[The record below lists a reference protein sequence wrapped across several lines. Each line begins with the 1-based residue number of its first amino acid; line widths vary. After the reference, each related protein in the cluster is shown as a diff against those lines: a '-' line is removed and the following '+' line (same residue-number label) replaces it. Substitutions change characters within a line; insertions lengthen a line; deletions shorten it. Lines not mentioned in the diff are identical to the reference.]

1 MKSLTR
7 GQFLGAAAG
16 TVGAGLLS
24 GCESGPGIGGTGTGG
39 GTAPDVIVHGR
50 VIHTMDDAN
59 PTAESLAVRDGRFVA
74 VGSRADIEQLRAPGT
89 IVMDHGDAVIT
100 PGFIDAHTHPAGAGV
115 RELEGRERG
124 RPEHRRDQGSHGR
137 AGSRDA
143 ARGVDPRLQVRRHQ
157 ARRGRP
163 LNRLDLDE
171 AVPDHPAVVG
181 QRRRA
186 HQRVQLAGVCG
197 GGRNGRDP
205 RSPGREVLPRRRRAT
220 GLVAERANAA
230 FSGLIPSTHTGR
242 GPPGGGQTDHR
253 TDGHGGLTSFPRR
266 GHLVEQRGGVQR
278 RIPGGRSELP
288 RVHDD
293 ARSLHEPAPGG
304 VSTGFGDEWLRV
316 GGVKY
321 GADGSASERT
331 MRMSTPYVGRPDD
344 YGILTMSQEEIH
356 EAVEVAH
363 RANWQVGIHANGDVT
378 IDMVLNAYE
387 RVQELWPRPNPRHR
401 IEHCSLVN
409 PDLLARI
416 KAAGAVPT
424 PFYTLCALSREQVGR
439 IRPREDGVDVPAPAS
454 SLDYDIPVA
463 PASDYTPGPYEPLM
477 AIQSMVTR
485 KDFEGRVWGPSQRIS
500 VAEAM
505 RICTS
510 GWRLRVVRGGDQ
522 GVGDGGQ
529 AGGFRGA
536 GGGPA
541 RHGSGR
547 DQGDSGVEDGG
558 GGTGY
563 VGGVR
568 GAIGAERA
576 GSQLFAK

>member
-24 GCESGPGIGGTGTGG
+24 GCESGPGAGGTGPAR
-39 GTAPDVIVHGR
+39 GTAPDLIVHGR

-89 IVMDHGDAVIT
+89 TVMDHGDAVIT

-115 RELEGRERG
+115 RELKDVNVDVRSIAEIKDRMAA
-124 RPEHRRDQGSHGR
+124 R
-137 AGSRDA
+137 AGETPPGEWI
-143 ARGVDPRLQVRRHQ
+143 RGFKYDDTKL
-157 ARRGRP
+157 AEGRP

-181 QRRRA
+181 HRGGHTSVYNSLA
-186 HQRVQLAGVCG
+186 FAAAGVTAETP
-197 GGRNGRDP
+197 DP
-205 RSPGREVLPRRRRAT
+205 RGGKFYREGGELT

-230 FSGLIPSTHTGR
+230 FSGLIPSTHTDEDRQAGVKLI
-242 GPPGGGQTDHR
+242 TELMAMA
-253 TDGHGGLTSFPRR
+253 GLTSFHDAGTSSNSVEAYNAAYRAGELSCRVYMMMR
-266 GHLVEQRGGVQR
+266 GPYTNLRQ
-278 RIPGGRSELP
+278 
-288 RVHDD
+288 
-293 ARSLHEPAPGG
+293 AG

-424 PFYTLCALSREQVGR
+424 PFYTYAHYHGNKWVEYGPEKMEWMFPHRSF
-439 IRPREDGVDVPAPAS
+439 
-454 SLDYDIPVA
+454 LDYDIPVA

-505 RICTS
+505 RICTMGGAYAS
-510 GWRLRVVRGGDQ
+510 FEEGSKGSVTAGKLADFVVLAADPHDTDPDAIKEIPVLRTV
-522 GVGDGGQ
+522 
-529 AGGFRGA
+529 AGGRVTWEG
-536 GGGPA
+536 
-541 RHGSGR
+541 
-547 DQGDSGVEDGG
+547 
-558 GGTGY
+558 
-563 VGGVR
+563 
-568 GAIGAERA
+568 
-576 GSQLFAK
+576 

>member
-7 GQFLGAAAG
+7 GQFLGAAGG

-24 GCESGPGIGGTGTGG
+24 GCESGPGTGGTGPAR
-39 GTAPDVIVHGR
+39 GTAPDLIVHGR

-89 IVMDHGDAVIT
+89 TVMDHGDAVIT

-115 RELEGRERG
+115 RELKDVNVDVRSIAEIKDRMAA
-124 RPEHRRDQGSHGR
+124 R
-137 AGSRDA
+137 AGETPPGEWI
-143 ARGVDPRLQVRRHQ
+143 RGFKYDDTKL
-157 ARRGRP
+157 AEGRP
-163 LNRLDLDE
+163 LNRLDMDE

-181 QRRRA
+181 HRGGHTSVYNSLA
-186 HQRVQLAGVCG
+186 FAAAGVTAETP
-197 GGRNGRDP
+197 DP
-205 RSPGREVLPRRRRAT
+205 RGGKFYREGGELT

-230 FSGLIPSTHTGR
+230 FSGLIPSTHTDDDRQAGVKLI
-242 GPPGGGQTDHR
+242 TELMAMA
-253 TDGHGGLTSFPRR
+253 GLTSFHDAGTSSNSVEAYNAAYRAGELSCRVYMMMR
-266 GHLVEQRGGVQR
+266 GPYTNLRQ
-278 RIPGGRSELP
+278 
-288 RVHDD
+288 
-293 ARSLHEPAPGG
+293 AG

-416 KAAGAVPT
+416 KAAGAIPT
-424 PFYTLCALSREQVGR
+424 PFYTYAHYHGNKWVEYGPEKMEWMFPHRSF
-439 IRPREDGVDVPAPAS
+439 
-454 SLDYDIPVA
+454 LDYDIPVA

-505 RICTS
+505 RICTMGGAYAS
-510 GWRLRVVRGGDQ
+510 FEEGSKGSVTAGKLADFVVLAADPHDTDPDAIKEIPVLRTV
-522 GVGDGGQ
+522 
-529 AGGFRGA
+529 AGGRVTWEG
-536 GGGPA
+536 
-541 RHGSGR
+541 
-547 DQGDSGVEDGG
+547 
-558 GGTGY
+558 
-563 VGGVR
+563 
-568 GAIGAERA
+568 
-576 GSQLFAK
+576 

>member
-7 GQFLGAAAG
+7 GQFLGMAAG
-16 TVGAGLLS
+16 TASAGFLTGCETGSGGGAG
-24 GCESGPGIGGTGTGG
+24 GAADGAAGG
-39 GTAPDVIVHGR
+39 GLAADLIVHGR
-50 VIHTMDDAN
+50 VVHTMDGDN

-74 VGSRADIEQLRAPGT
+74 VGSRADVEQLRGAGT
-89 IVMDHGDAVIT
+89 QVFDHGDAVIT

-115 RELEGRERG
+115 RELKDVNVDVRSIAEIKERM
-124 RPEHRRDQGSHGR
+124 
-137 AGSRDA
+137 A
-143 ARGVDPRLQVRRHQ
+143 AR
-157 ARRGRP
+157 ARETSPGEWIRGFKYDDTKLAEGRP

-181 QRRRA
+181 HRGGHTSVYNSRA
-186 HQRVQLAGVCG
+186 FAAAGVTAETP
-197 GGRNGRDP
+197 DP
-205 RSPGREVLPRRRRAT
+205 RGGKFYREGGELT

-230 FSGLIPSTHTGR
+230 FSGLIPSTHTDEDRQAGVKLI
-242 GPPGGGQTDHR
+242 TELMAMA
-253 TDGHGGLTSFPRR
+253 GLTSFHDAGTSSNSVEAYSAAYRNGELSCRVYMMMR
-266 GHLVEQRGGVQR
+266 G
-278 RIPGGRSELP
+278 PYN
-288 RVHDD
+288 
-293 ARSLHEPAPGG
+293 SLRQAG

-416 KAAGAVPT
+416 KAAGAIPT
-424 PFYTLCALSREQVGR
+424 PFYTYAHYHGNKWVEYGPEKMEWMFPHRSF
-439 IRPREDGVDVPAPAS
+439 
-454 SLDYDIPVA
+454 LDYDIPVA

-505 RICTS
+505 RICTMGGAYAS
-510 GWRLRVVRGGDQ
+510 FEEDIKGSVTVGKLADFVVLAADPHDTDPDAIKEIPVLRTV
-522 GVGDGGQ
+522 
-529 AGGFRGA
+529 AGGRVTWEG
-536 GGGPA
+536 
-541 RHGSGR
+541 
-547 DQGDSGVEDGG
+547 
-558 GGTGY
+558 
-563 VGGVR
+563 
-568 GAIGAERA
+568 
-576 GSQLFAK
+576 

>member
-24 GCESGPGIGGTGTGG
+24 GCESGPGAGGTGPAR
-39 GTAPDVIVHGR
+39 GTAPDLIVHGR

-89 IVMDHGDAVIT
+89 TVMDHGDAVIT

-115 RELEGRERG
+115 RELKDVNVDVRSIAEIKDRMAA
-124 RPEHRRDQGSHGR
+124 R
-137 AGSRDA
+137 AGETPPGEWI
-143 ARGVDPRLQVRRHQ
+143 RGFKYDDTKL
-157 ARRGRP
+157 AEGRP

-181 QRRRA
+181 HRGGHTSVYNSLA
-186 HQRVQLAGVCG
+186 FAAAGVTAETP
-197 GGRNGRDP
+197 DP
-205 RSPGREVLPRRRRAT
+205 RGGKFYREGGELT

-230 FSGLIPSTHTGR
+230 FSGLIPSTHTDDDRQAGVKLI
-242 GPPGGGQTDHR
+242 TELMAMA
-253 TDGHGGLTSFPRR
+253 GLTSFHDAGTSSNSVEAYNAAYRAGELSCRVYMMMR
-266 GHLVEQRGGVQR
+266 GPYTNLRQ
-278 RIPGGRSELP
+278 
-288 RVHDD
+288 
-293 ARSLHEPAPGG
+293 AG

-424 PFYTLCALSREQVGR
+424 PFYTYAHYHGNKWVEYGPEKMEWMFPHRSF
-439 IRPREDGVDVPAPAS
+439 
-454 SLDYDIPVA
+454 LDYDIPVA

-505 RICTS
+505 RICTMGGAYAS
-510 GWRLRVVRGGDQ
+510 FEEGSKGSVTAGKLADFVVLAADPHDTDPDAIKEIPVLRTV
-522 GVGDGGQ
+522 
-529 AGGFRGA
+529 AGGRVTWEG
-536 GGGPA
+536 
-541 RHGSGR
+541 
-547 DQGDSGVEDGG
+547 
-558 GGTGY
+558 
-563 VGGVR
+563 
-568 GAIGAERA
+568 
-576 GSQLFAK
+576 

>member
-7 GQFLGAAAG
+7 GQFLGMAAG
-16 TVGAGLLS
+16 TAGAGFLT
-24 GCESGPGIGGTGTGG
+24 GCETGPGAGAGGAAGG
-39 GTAPDVIVHGR
+39 GLAADLIVHGR
-50 VIHTMDDAN
+50 VVHTMDGDS

-74 VGSRADIEQLRAPGT
+74 VGSRDDVEHLRGAGT
-89 IVMDHGDAVIT
+89 RVMDHGDAVIT

-115 RELEGRERG
+115 RELKDVNVDVRSIAEIKERM
-124 RPEHRRDQGSHGR
+124 
-137 AGSRDA
+137 A
-143 ARGVDPRLQVRRHQ
+143 AR
-157 ARRGRP
+157 ARETPPGEWIRGFKYDDTKLAEGRP

-181 QRRRA
+181 HRGGHTSVYNSRA
-186 HQRVQLAGVCG
+186 FAAAGVTAETP
-197 GGRNGRDP
+197 DP
-205 RSPGREVLPRRRRAT
+205 RGGKFYREGGELT

-230 FSGLIPSTHTGR
+230 FSGLIPSTHTDEDRQAGVKLI
-242 GPPGGGQTDHR
+242 TELMAMA
-253 TDGHGGLTSFPRR
+253 GLTSFHDAGTSSNSVEAYSAAYRNAELSCRVYMMMR
-266 GHLVEQRGGVQR
+266 G
-278 RIPGGRSELP
+278 PYN
-288 RVHDD
+288 
-293 ARSLHEPAPGG
+293 SLRQAG
-304 VSTGFGDEWLRV
+304 VSTGLGDEWLRV

-424 PFYTLCALSREQVGR
+424 PFYTYAHYHGNKWVEYGPEKMEWMFPHRSF
-439 IRPREDGVDVPAPAS
+439 
-454 SLDYDIPVA
+454 LDYDIPVA

-505 RICTS
+505 RICTMGGAYAS
-510 GWRLRVVRGGDQ
+510 FEEGSKGSVTAGKLADFVVLAADPHDTDPDAIKEIPVLRTV
-522 GVGDGGQ
+522 
-529 AGGFRGA
+529 AGGRVTWEG
-536 GGGPA
+536 
-541 RHGSGR
+541 
-547 DQGDSGVEDGG
+547 
-558 GGTGY
+558 
-563 VGGVR
+563 
-568 GAIGAERA
+568 
-576 GSQLFAK
+576 

>member
-7 GQFLGAAAG
+7 GQFLGMAAG
-16 TVGAGLLS
+16 TASAGFLT
-24 GCESGPGIGGTGTGG
+24 GCETGSGGAANGAAGG
-39 GTAPDVIVHGR
+39 GLGADLIVHGR
-50 VIHTMDDAN
+50 VVHTVDGDN

-74 VGSRADIEQLRAPGT
+74 VGSRADVEQLRGAGT
-89 IVMDHGDAVIT
+89 QVFDHGDAVIT

-115 RELEGRERG
+115 RELKDVNVDVRSIAEIKERM
-124 RPEHRRDQGSHGR
+124 
-137 AGSRDA
+137 A
-143 ARGVDPRLQVRRHQ
+143 AR
-157 ARRGRP
+157 ARETPPGEWIRGFKYDDTKLAEGRP

-181 QRRRA
+181 HRGGHTSVYNSRA
-186 HQRVQLAGVCG
+186 FAAAGVTAETP
-197 GGRNGRDP
+197 DP
-205 RSPGREVLPRRRRAT
+205 RGGKFYREGGELT

-230 FSGLIPSTHTGR
+230 FSGLIPSTHTDEDRQAGVKLI
-242 GPPGGGQTDHR
+242 TELMAMA
-253 TDGHGGLTSFPRR
+253 GLTSFHDAGTSSNSVEAYSAAYRNGELSCRVYMMMR
-266 GHLVEQRGGVQR
+266 GPYNSLRQAGVC
-278 RIPGGRSELP
+278 
-288 RVHDD
+288 
-293 ARSLHEPAPGG
+293 
-304 VSTGFGDEWLRV
+304 TGLGDEWLRV

-424 PFYTLCALSREQVGR
+424 PFYTYAHYHGNKWVEYGPEKMEWMFPHRSF
-439 IRPREDGVDVPAPAS
+439 
-454 SLDYDIPVA
+454 LDYDIPVA

-505 RICTS
+505 RICTMGGAYAS
-510 GWRLRVVRGGDQ
+510 FEEDIKGSVTVGKLADFVVLAADPHDTDPDAIKEIPVLRTV
-522 GVGDGGQ
+522 
-529 AGGFRGA
+529 AGGRVTHEG
-536 GGGPA
+536 
-541 RHGSGR
+541 
-547 DQGDSGVEDGG
+547 
-558 GGTGY
+558 
-563 VGGVR
+563 
-568 GAIGAERA
+568 
-576 GSQLFAK
+576 

>member
-24 GCESGPGIGGTGTGG
+24 GCESAPGTGGTGPAR
-39 GTAPDVIVHGR
+39 GTAPDLIVHGR

-59 PTAESLAVRDGRFVA
+59 PAAESLAVRDGRFVA
-74 VGSRADIEQLRAPGT
+74 VGSRADIEQLGAPGT
-89 IVMDHGDAVIT
+89 TVMDHGDAVIT

-115 RELEGRERG
+115 RELKDVNVDVRSIAEIKDRMAA
-124 RPEHRRDQGSHGR
+124 R
-137 AGSRDA
+137 AGETPPGEWI
-143 ARGVDPRLQVRRHQ
+143 RGFKYDDTKL
-157 ARRGRP
+157 AEGRP

-181 QRRRA
+181 HRGGHTSVYNSLA
-186 HQRVQLAGVCG
+186 FAAAGVTAETP
-197 GGRNGRDP
+197 DP
-205 RSPGREVLPRRRRAT
+205 RGGKFYREGGELT

-230 FSGLIPSTHTGR
+230 FSGLIPSTHTDEDRQAGVKLI
-242 GPPGGGQTDHR
+242 TELMAMA
-253 TDGHGGLTSFPRR
+253 GLTSFHDAGTSSNSVEAYNAAYRAGELSCRVYMMMR
-266 GHLVEQRGGVQR
+266 GPYTNLRQ
-278 RIPGGRSELP
+278 
-288 RVHDD
+288 
-293 ARSLHEPAPGG
+293 AG

-424 PFYTLCALSREQVGR
+424 PFYTYAHYHGNKWVEYGPEKMEWMFPHRSF
-439 IRPREDGVDVPAPAS
+439 
-454 SLDYDIPVA
+454 LDYDIPVA

-505 RICTS
+505 RICTMGGAYAS
-510 GWRLRVVRGGDQ
+510 FEEGSKGSVTAGKLADFVVLAADPHDTDPDAIKEIPVLRTV
-522 GVGDGGQ
+522 
-529 AGGFRGA
+529 AGGRVTWEG
-536 GGGPA
+536 
-541 RHGSGR
+541 
-547 DQGDSGVEDGG
+547 
-558 GGTGY
+558 
-563 VGGVR
+563 
-568 GAIGAERA
+568 
-576 GSQLFAK
+576 

>member
-7 GQFLGAAAG
+7 GQFLGMAAG
-16 TVGAGLLS
+16 TASAGFLTGCETGSGGGAG
-24 GCESGPGIGGTGTGG
+24 GAANGAAGG
-39 GTAPDVIVHGR
+39 GLGADLIVHGR
-50 VIHTMDDAN
+50 VVHTVDGDN

-74 VGSRADIEQLRAPGT
+74 VGSRDDVEQLRGAGT
-89 IVMDHGDAVIT
+89 RVMDHGDAVIT

-115 RELEGRERG
+115 RELKDVNVDVRSIAEIKERM
-124 RPEHRRDQGSHGR
+124 
-137 AGSRDA
+137 A
-143 ARGVDPRLQVRRHQ
+143 AR
-157 ARRGRP
+157 ARETPPGEWIRGFKYDDTKLAEGRP

-181 QRRRA
+181 HRGGHTSVYNSRA
-186 HQRVQLAGVCG
+186 FAAAGVTAETP
-197 GGRNGRDP
+197 DP
-205 RSPGREVLPRRRRAT
+205 RGGKFYREGGELT
-220 GLVAERANAA
+220 GLVAERANAV
-230 FSGLIPSTHTGR
+230 FSGLIPSTHTDEDRQAGVKLI
-242 GPPGGGQTDHR
+242 TELMAMA
-253 TDGHGGLTSFPRR
+253 GLTSFHDAGTSSNSVEAYSAAYRNGELSCRVYMMMR
-266 GHLVEQRGGVQR
+266 G
-278 RIPGGRSELP
+278 PYN
-288 RVHDD
+288 
-293 ARSLHEPAPGG
+293 SLRQAG
-304 VSTGFGDEWLRV
+304 VSTGLGDEWLRV

-424 PFYTLCALSREQVGR
+424 PFYTYAHYHGNKWVEYGPEKMEWMFPHRSF
-439 IRPREDGVDVPAPAS
+439 
-454 SLDYDIPVA
+454 LDYDIPVA

-505 RICTS
+505 RICTMGGAYAS
-510 GWRLRVVRGGDQ
+510 FEEDIKGSVTVGKLADFVVLAADPHDTDPDAIKEIPVLRTV
-522 GVGDGGQ
+522 
-529 AGGFRGA
+529 AGGRVTWEG
-536 GGGPA
+536 
-541 RHGSGR
+541 
-547 DQGDSGVEDGG
+547 
-558 GGTGY
+558 
-563 VGGVR
+563 
-568 GAIGAERA
+568 
-576 GSQLFAK
+576 

>member
-7 GQFLGAAAG
+7 GQFLGMAAG
-16 TVGAGLLS
+16 TASAGFLTGCETGSGGGAG
-24 GCESGPGIGGTGTGG
+24 GAADGAAGGAAGG
-39 GTAPDVIVHGR
+39 GLAADLIVHGR
-50 VIHTMDDAN
+50 VVHTMDGDN

-74 VGSRADIEQLRAPGT
+74 VGSRADVEQLRGAGT
-89 IVMDHGDAVIT
+89 QVFDHGDAVIT

-115 RELEGRERG
+115 RELKDVNVDVRSIAEIKERM
-124 RPEHRRDQGSHGR
+124 
-137 AGSRDA
+137 A
-143 ARGVDPRLQVRRHQ
+143 AR
-157 ARRGRP
+157 ARETSPGEWIRGFKYDDTKLAEGRP

-181 QRRRA
+181 HRGGHTSVYNSRA
-186 HQRVQLAGVCG
+186 FAAAGVTAETP
-197 GGRNGRDP
+197 DP
-205 RSPGREVLPRRRRAT
+205 RGGKFYREGGELT

-230 FSGLIPSTHTGR
+230 FSGLIPSTHTDEDRQAGVKLI
-242 GPPGGGQTDHR
+242 TELMAMA
-253 TDGHGGLTSFPRR
+253 GLTSFHDAGTSSNSVEAYSAAYRNGELSCRVYMMMR
-266 GHLVEQRGGVQR
+266 G
-278 RIPGGRSELP
+278 PYN
-288 RVHDD
+288 
-293 ARSLHEPAPGG
+293 SLRQAG

-416 KAAGAVPT
+416 KAAGAIPT
-424 PFYTLCALSREQVGR
+424 PFYTYAHYHGNKWVEYGPEKMEWMFPHRSF
-439 IRPREDGVDVPAPAS
+439 
-454 SLDYDIPVA
+454 LDYDIPVA

-505 RICTS
+505 RICTMGGAYAS
-510 GWRLRVVRGGDQ
+510 FEEDTKGSVTVGKLADFVVLAADPHDTDPDAIKEIPVLRTV
-522 GVGDGGQ
+522 
-529 AGGFRGA
+529 AGGRVTWEG
-536 GGGPA
+536 
-541 RHGSGR
+541 
-547 DQGDSGVEDGG
+547 
-558 GGTGY
+558 
-563 VGGVR
+563 
-568 GAIGAERA
+568 
-576 GSQLFAK
+576 

>member
-59 PTAESLAVRDGRFVA
+59 PTAESLAVRNGRFVA

-89 IVMDHGDAVIT
+89 TVMDHGDAVIT

-115 RELEGRERG
+115 RELKDVNVDVRSIAEIKVRM
-124 RPEHRRDQGSHGR
+124 
-137 AGSRDA
+137 A
-143 ARGVDPRLQVRRHQ
+143 AR
-157 ARRGRP
+157 ARETPPGEWIRGFKYDDTKLAEGRP

-171 AVPDHPAVVG
+171 ALPDHPAVVG
-181 QRRRA
+181 HRGGHTSVYNSLA
-186 HQRVQLAGVCG
+186 FAAAGVTAETP
-197 GGRNGRDP
+197 DP
-205 RSPGREVLPRRRRAT
+205 RGGKFYREGGELT

-230 FSGLIPSTHTGR
+230 FSGLIPSTHTDEDRQAGVKLI
-242 GPPGGGQTDHR
+242 TELMAMA
-253 TDGHGGLTSFPRR
+253 GLTSFHDAGTSSNSVEAYNAAYRAGDLSCRVYMMMR
-266 GHLVEQRGGVQR
+266 GPYTNLRQ
-278 RIPGGRSELP
+278 
-288 RVHDD
+288 
-293 ARSLHEPAPGG
+293 AG

-344 YGILTMSQEEIH
+344 YGILTMSQEDIH

-424 PFYTLCALSREQVGR
+424 PFYTYAHYHGNKWVEYGPEKMEWMFPHRSF
-439 IRPREDGVDVPAPAS
+439 
-454 SLDYDIPVA
+454 LDYDIPVA

-485 KDFEGRVWGPSQRIS
+485 KDFDGRIWGPSQRIS

-505 RICTS
+505 RICTMGGAYAS
-510 GWRLRVVRGGDQ
+510 FEEGIKGSVTAGKLADFVVLAADPHDTDPDAIKEIPVLRTV
-522 GVGDGGQ
+522 
-529 AGGFRGA
+529 AGGRVTWEG
-536 GGGPA
+536 
-541 RHGSGR
+541 
-547 DQGDSGVEDGG
+547 
-558 GGTGY
+558 
-563 VGGVR
+563 
-568 GAIGAERA
+568 
-576 GSQLFAK
+576 

>member
-115 RELEGRERG
+115 RELKDVNVDVRSIAEIKDRM
-124 RPEHRRDQGSHGR
+124 
-137 AGSRDA
+137 A
-143 ARGVDPRLQVRRHQ
+143 ARARETPRGEWIRGFKYDDTKL
-157 ARRGRP
+157 AEGRP

-181 QRRRA
+181 HRGGHTSVYNSPA
-186 HQRVQLAGVCG
+186 FAAAGVTAETP
-197 GGRNGRDP
+197 DP
-205 RSPGREVLPRRRRAT
+205 RGGKFYREGGELT

-230 FSGLIPSTHTGR
+230 FSGLIPSTHTDEDRQAGVKLI
-242 GPPGGGQTDHR
+242 TELMAMA
-253 TDGHGGLTSFPRR
+253 GLTSFHDAGTSSNSVEAYNAAYRAGDLSCRVYMMMR
-266 GHLVEQRGGVQR
+266 GPYTNLRQ
-278 RIPGGRSELP
+278 
-288 RVHDD
+288 
-293 ARSLHEPAPGG
+293 AG

-424 PFYTLCALSREQVGR
+424 PFYTYAHYHGNKWVEYGPEKMEWMFPHRSF
-439 IRPREDGVDVPAPAS
+439 
-454 SLDYDIPVA
+454 LDYDIPVA

-505 RICTS
+505 RICTMGGAYAS
-510 GWRLRVVRGGDQ
+510 FEEEIKGSVTAGKLADFVVLAADPHDTDPDAIKEIPVLRTV
-522 GVGDGGQ
+522 
-529 AGGFRGA
+529 AGGRVTWEG
-536 GGGPA
+536 
-541 RHGSGR
+541 
-547 DQGDSGVEDGG
+547 
-558 GGTGY
+558 
-563 VGGVR
+563 
-568 GAIGAERA
+568 
-576 GSQLFAK
+576 

>member
-24 GCESGPGIGGTGTGG
+24 GCESGPGAGGTGPAR
-39 GTAPDVIVHGR
+39 GTAPDLIVHGR

-89 IVMDHGDAVIT
+89 TVMDHGDAVIT

-115 RELEGRERG
+115 RELKDVNVDVRSIAEIKDRMAA
-124 RPEHRRDQGSHGR
+124 R
-137 AGSRDA
+137 AGETPPGEWI
-143 ARGVDPRLQVRRHQ
+143 RGFKYDDTKL
-157 ARRGRP
+157 AEGRP

-181 QRRRA
+181 HRGGHTSVYNSLA
-186 HQRVQLAGVCG
+186 FAAAGVTAETP
-197 GGRNGRDP
+197 DP
-205 RSPGREVLPRRRRAT
+205 RGGKFYREGGELT

-230 FSGLIPSTHTGR
+230 FSGLIPSTHTDEDRQAGVKLI
-242 GPPGGGQTDHR
+242 TELMAMA
-253 TDGHGGLTSFPRR
+253 GLTSFHDAGTSSNSVEAYNAAYRAGELSCRVYMMMR
-266 GHLVEQRGGVQR
+266 GPYTNLRQ
-278 RIPGGRSELP
+278 
-288 RVHDD
+288 
-293 ARSLHEPAPGG
+293 AG

-387 RVQELWPRPNPRHR
+387 RVQELWPRPDPRHR

-424 PFYTLCALSREQVGR
+424 PFYTYAHYHGNKWVEYGPEKMEWMFPHRSF
-439 IRPREDGVDVPAPAS
+439 
-454 SLDYDIPVA
+454 LDYDIPVA

-505 RICTS
+505 RICTMGGAYAS
-510 GWRLRVVRGGDQ
+510 FEEGSKGSVTAGKLADFVVLAADPHDTDPDAIKEIPVLRTV
-522 GVGDGGQ
+522 
-529 AGGFRGA
+529 AGGRVTWEG
-536 GGGPA
+536 
-541 RHGSGR
+541 
-547 DQGDSGVEDGG
+547 
-558 GGTGY
+558 
-563 VGGVR
+563 
-568 GAIGAERA
+568 
-576 GSQLFAK
+576 

>member
-7 GQFLGAAAG
+7 GQFLGMAAG
-16 TVGAGLLS
+16 TASAGFLTGCETGSGGGAG
-24 GCESGPGIGGTGTGG
+24 GAADGGL
-39 GTAPDVIVHGR
+39 AADLIVHGR
-50 VIHTMDDAN
+50 VVHTMDGDN

-74 VGSRADIEQLRAPGT
+74 VGSRADVEQLRGAGT
-89 IVMDHGDAVIT
+89 QVFDHGDAVIT

-115 RELEGRERG
+115 RELKDVNVDVRSIAEIKERM
-124 RPEHRRDQGSHGR
+124 
-137 AGSRDA
+137 A
-143 ARGVDPRLQVRRHQ
+143 AR
-157 ARRGRP
+157 ARETSPGEWIRGFKYDDTKLAEGRP

-181 QRRRA
+181 HRGGHTSVYNSRA
-186 HQRVQLAGVCG
+186 FAAAGVTAETP
-197 GGRNGRDP
+197 DP
-205 RSPGREVLPRRRRAT
+205 RGGKFYREGGELT

-230 FSGLIPSTHTGR
+230 FSGLIPSTHTDEDRQAGVKLI
-242 GPPGGGQTDHR
+242 TELMAMA
-253 TDGHGGLTSFPRR
+253 GLTSFHDAGTSSNSVEAYSAAYRNGELSCRVYMMMR
-266 GHLVEQRGGVQR
+266 G
-278 RIPGGRSELP
+278 PYN
-288 RVHDD
+288 
-293 ARSLHEPAPGG
+293 SLRQAG

-416 KAAGAVPT
+416 KAAGAIPT
-424 PFYTLCALSREQVGR
+424 PFYTYAHYHGNKWVEYGPEKMEWMFPHRSF
-439 IRPREDGVDVPAPAS
+439 
-454 SLDYDIPVA
+454 LDYDIPVA

-505 RICTS
+505 RICTMGGAYAS
-510 GWRLRVVRGGDQ
+510 FEEDTKGSVTVGKLADFVVLAADPHDTDPDAIKEIPVLRTV
-522 GVGDGGQ
+522 
-529 AGGFRGA
+529 AGGRVTWEG
-536 GGGPA
+536 
-541 RHGSGR
+541 
-547 DQGDSGVEDGG
+547 
-558 GGTGY
+558 
-563 VGGVR
+563 
-568 GAIGAERA
+568 
-576 GSQLFAK
+576 